1 MVNETLDRH
10 LYTNDSS
17 KRLPEVKVEVIESES
32 LDPDDVVNY
41 IIEKYQFD
49 F

>member
-17 KRLPEVKVEVIESES
+17 KKLVEVKQEVIESES
-32 LDPDDVVNY
+32 LDPDDVVDY
-41 IIEKYQFD
+41 IIKKYQFNI
-49 F
+49 

>member
-17 KRLPEVKVEVIESES
+17 KKLVEVKQEVIESES
-32 LDPDDVVNY
+32 LDPDDVVDY
-41 IIEKYQFD
+41 IIKKYQFN

>member
-17 KRLPEVKVEVIESES
+17 KKLVEVKQEVIESES
-32 LDPDDVVNY
+32 LDPDDVVDY
-41 IIEKYQFD
+41 IIKKYQFHV
-49 F
+49 

>member
-1 MVNETLDRH
+1 MVDETLDRH

-17 KRLPEVKVEVIESES
+17 AKLPEVREEVIESES

-41 IIEKYQFD
+41 IINKYQFD